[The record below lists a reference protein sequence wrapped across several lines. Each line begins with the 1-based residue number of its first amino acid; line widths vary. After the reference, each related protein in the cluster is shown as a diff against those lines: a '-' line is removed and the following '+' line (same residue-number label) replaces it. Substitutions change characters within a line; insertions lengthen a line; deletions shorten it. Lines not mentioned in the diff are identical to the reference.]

1 MKKLQKRRLERHLGE
16 LPEREMK
23 RPRVAS
29 PQAPAPRVEV
39 TQVATPA
46 VNTSGAC
53 ETMEA
58 SEATEAMSLGAVEA
72 GPAGQVAS
80 THRSLQLLIS

>member
-1 MKKLQKRRLERHLGE
+1 MFEDLEDIGMKKLQKRRLERRLGE

-23 RPRVAS
+23 RPRVAT
-29 PQAPAPRVEV
+29 PQAAPAPQMEV
-39 TQVATPA
+39 MQVATPA

-58 SEATEAMSLGAVEA
+58 SHAAEAV
-72 GPAGQVAS
+72 
-80 THRSLQLLIS
+80 